1 MLKKFIAQLKI
12 PCDKCGVVLDFADH
26 QDHQAKCGPPK
37 SEVTKV
43 LPKSEANK
51 AVIPDQF

>member
-37 SEVTKV
+37 SGVTKV